1 MDDCGW
7 VSCSKG
13 DAGQMAPKVPSNFR
27 FMALNVSG
35 LTMTVRGG
43 EEGKGDISRELVS
56 SRKRGLVFWG
66 GPEFWCMKL
75 VARFC

>member
-7 VSCSKG
+7 VSCSKW

-27 FMALNVSG
+27 FMALNASG

-43 EEGKGDISRELVS
+43 EEGKGDISGELVS

>member
-1 MDDCGW
+1 
-7 VSCSKG
+7 
-13 DAGQMAPKVPSNFR
+13 MAPKVPSNFQ

-43 EEGKGDISRELVS
+43 EEGKGDVSGELVS